1 MEFLAKLAASLL
13 TALAALA
20 ANVTPSPA
28 IPVAATAEVD
38 HPAVTAQLHEPE
50 PSAIESDCQQ
60 IEEIVL
66 AAIHGDSAHFKLL
79 IVSSEATAVTEPFDL
94 SGLLDG
100 SWSPKSNAILALPW
114 YVDQQ
119 QDCRAFFTRLSNSPQ
134 LAR

>member
-13 TALAALA
+13 TALAAFA

-28 IPVAATAEVD
+28 IPAAATAEVD
-38 HPAVTAQLHEPE
+38 RPAVTAQLHEPE

-66 AAIHGDSAHFKLL
+66 AAIHGDSEQVNL
-79 IVSSEATAVTEPFDL
+79 IIASSEASAISEPFDL
-94 SGLLDG
+94 CGLLDA